1 MKGVRHLLQGSEGD
15 EAKISG
21 SLLASCR
28 DYSNGGP
35 SFLRDEGSKENNVEE
50 LAWYKDG
57 IDGAAAVKCKVTHA
71 PSILTPTSMKAHH
84 CEIGTDQILAISHII
99 IHRSQ

>member
-1 MKGVRHLLQGSEGD
+1 MKGVRHLLQGCEGD

-21 SLLASCR
+21 SSLATCR

-71 PSILTPTSMKAHH
+71 PSILTLTSMEAHH
-84 CEIGTDQILAISHII
+84 
-99 IHRSQ
+99 